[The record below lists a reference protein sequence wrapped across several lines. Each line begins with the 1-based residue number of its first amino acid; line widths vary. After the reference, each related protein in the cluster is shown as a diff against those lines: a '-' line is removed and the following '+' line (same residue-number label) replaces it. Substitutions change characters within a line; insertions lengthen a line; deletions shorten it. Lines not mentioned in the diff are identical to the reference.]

1 MAEQR
6 TDTIEAL
13 EEILR
18 SLRIIEDNKSNQ
30 SIEPAIPE
38 MEEMLTV
45 SVLVIHNENGPTKN
59 IVPDPE

>member
-30 SIEPAIPE
+30 SIEPAIPGDGRNVDSIS
-38 MEEMLTV
+38 T
-45 SVLVIHNENGPTKN
+45 SNTQ
-59 IVPDPE
+59 

>member
-1 MAEQR
+1 MTEQR
-6 TDTIEAL
+6 TDTIEVL
-13 EEILR
+13 EEILG

-45 SVLVIHNENGPTKN
+45 SVLVIHNENGPIKN

>member
-6 TDTIEAL
+6 TDTIEAV
-13 EEILR
+13 EEILG
-18 SLRIIEDNKSNQ
+18 SLRIIENNKSNQ

-45 SVLVIHNENGPTKN
+45 SVLVIHNENRPTKN